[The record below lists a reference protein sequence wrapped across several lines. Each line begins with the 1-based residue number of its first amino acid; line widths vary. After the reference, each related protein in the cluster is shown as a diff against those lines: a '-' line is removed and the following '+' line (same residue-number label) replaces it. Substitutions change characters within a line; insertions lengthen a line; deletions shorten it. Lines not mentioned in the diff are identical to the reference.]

1 MLPDALAAAYL
12 ERLGVDARKGEVD
25 APTLAAI
32 QRAQVTTI
40 PYENVDIYR
49 GRPPG
54 IDPVACVERLV
65 GGRGGYCYHQNGAL
79 VMLLRWLDADVTRH
93 ISGVQGRASAGPH
106 LNANHMGVTVRTPDG
121 AGWLVDAGLG
131 DGPATPLPLTWGG
144 HDQDGFTYRLEP
156 STLDEHGWRFDH
168 DSRLSFVGVDFAPAA
183 VTTDAFRAMH
193 VELST
198 DPGSP
203 FVRQVTAQRR
213 VEGGVEVLR
222 GCVYTVVRPGG
233 TESRDVES
241 GSEWWEIV
249 IDHFGLAYGDVR
261 AEERTA
267 VWGRVRESHEA
278 WAAAGRP

>member
-121 AGWLVDAGLG
+121 AGWLVHAGLG
-131 DGPATPLPLTWGG
+131 TVPN
-144 HDQDGFTYRLEP
+144 
-156 STLDEHGWRFDH
+156 
-168 DSRLSFVGVDFAPAA
+168 AA
-183 VTTDAFRAMH
+183 AADLGRA
-193 VELST
+193 
-198 DPGSP
+198 
-203 FVRQVTAQRR
+203 
-213 VEGGVEVLR
+213 
-222 GCVYTVVRPGG
+222 RPGRLHVPPRAVDARRARLALHP
-233 TESRDVES
+233 TRASRS
-241 GSEWWEIV
+241 S
-249 IDHFGLAYGDVR
+249 AS
-261 AEERTA
+261 T
-267 VWGRVRESHEA
+267 SHPP
-278 WAAAGRP
+278 R